1 MNLRLQLKDGT
12 RRRSLVFILIP
23 LVLSAYTH
31 LWNPTGFPSIHTD
44 EGHYLRKAISTEIGQ
59 GLQPQDRYRAPYFGQ
74 IFLAGIF
81 SIIGY
86 PNVET
91 LGEKNPVEQLYLVPR
106 VIMGILAVFDTFLIY
121 RITEYRYGRNVA
133 IIAAILFAVMPF
145 TWMIRRI
152 FLETIQLPFILTSI
166 LLILNL
172 TKDRQLQSPF
182 LSRLQPKPQQK
193 DMDQQP
199 GRIQKQEQEQEPEQ
213 EQIQQQT
220 HKQNAFHSEYAKLTL
235 IISGIFLGLAI
246 FTKIPA
252 FTMIPLGIIMVYMV
266 TRKKKYVLVW
276 LIPVL
281 LVPMLWPIHAT
292 LSGDMNDWID
302 GVRYQVSRDRPLI
315 NTINTFFQ
323 IDPVLFVLG
332 MGGLIYAAIK
342 KDYFL
347 LLWAI
352 PIFVFLQAIGYVS
365 SFHLIL
371 LLPPFC
377 IAGATMIEKIGNNI
391 ANVRM
396 RNMLPYIRIAVIGV
410 FGIASITTLITLN
423 MNSTYYQ
430 ALAFV
435 LANLPDSNSN
445 ATSVNPA
452 DKVTLIGNPQ
462 YFWIPEFVFNKTFD
476 AKNFY
481 SKTPFK
487 TDKYMMIIDSGFVR
501 ILNGDNS
508 SRLNLAYNATHNLAR
523 FEQNITGGTDIN
535 KYPFTNLRLSPETR
549 FIELRSNY

>member
-81 SIIGY
+81 SIIGF
-86 PNVET
+86 PNVEN

-106 VIMGILAVFDTFLIY
+106 VIMGILAVFDTFLLY

-133 IIAAILFAVMPF
+133 IIASILFAVMPF

-152 FLETIQLPFILTSI
+152 FLETIQLPFMLTSI

-172 TKDRQLQSPF
+172 GKDRQIQSP
-182 LSRLQPKPQQK
+182 SVSQKNAEQKTNQLQ
-193 DMDQQP
+193 
-199 GRIQKQEQEQEPEQ
+199 EH
-213 EQIQQQT
+213 QQQQQLQK
-220 HKQNAFHSEYAKLTL
+220 KQQRYQSEYTKLTL

-252 FTMIPLGIIMVYMV
+252 FTIIPLGIIMVYMV
-266 TRKKKYVLVW
+266 TRRKRNVIVW

-323 IDPVLFVLG
+323 IDPVLFILG
-332 MGGLIYAAIK
+332 IGGLIYSAIR

-347 LLWAI
+347 LLWTI

-391 ANVRM
+391 ANVRL
-396 RNMLPYIRIAVIGV
+396 RNMLPYIRIAVIGI
-410 FGIASITTLITLN
+410 FGICSITMLITLN

-435 LANLPDSNSN
+435 LSNLPDTNSN
-445 ATSVNPA
+445 GTSLSPA

-523 FEQNITGGTDIN
+523 FEQNITGGTDVS

>member
-81 SIIGY
+81 SIIGF

-91 LGEKNPVEQLYLVPR
+91 FGEKNPVEQLYLVPR
-106 VIMGILAVFDTFLIY
+106 VIMGVLAVFDTFLLY

-133 IIAAILFAVMPF
+133 IIASILFAVMPF

-172 TKDRQLQSPF
+172 GRGHQLQSSSPSQSQ
-182 LSRLQPKPQQK
+182 LKPQK
-193 DMDQQP
+193 DMEQPSQLQENQQQQLEQT
-199 GRIQKQEQEQEPEQ
+199 QKQAYQ
-213 EQIQQQT
+213 
-220 HKQNAFHSEYAKLTL
+220 SEYTKLTL

-323 IDPVLFVLG
+323 IDPVLFILG
-332 MGGLIYAAIK
+332 MGGLVYAVIK

-347 LLWAI
+347 LLWTI

-391 ANVRM
+391 ANVRLK
-396 RNMLPYIRIAVIGV
+396 NMLPYIRIAVIGI
-410 FGIASITTLITLN
+410 FGICSITMLITLN

-435 LANLPDSNSN
+435 LSNLPDSNSN
-445 ATSVNPA
+445 ATTISPA

-487 TDKYMMIIDSGFVR
+487 TDKYLMIIDSGFVR

>member
-1 MNLRLQLKDGT
+1 LNLRLQLKDGT

-81 SIIGY
+81 SIIGF

-91 LGEKNPVEQLYLVPR
+91 FGEKNPVEQLYLVPR
-106 VIMGILAVFDTFLIY
+106 VIMGVLAVFDTFLLY

-133 IIAAILFAVMPF
+133 IIASILFAVMPF

-172 TKDRQLQSPF
+172 GRGRQLQSSS
-182 LSRLQPKPQQK
+182 LSQLQSKPQKDIGQPSQLQK
-193 DMDQQP
+193 NEQQQQQQ
-199 GRIQKQEQEQEPEQ
+199 REQTQKQAYQ
-213 EQIQQQT
+213 
-220 HKQNAFHSEYAKLTL
+220 SEYTKLTL

-266 TRKKKYVLVW
+266 TRKKKYVIVW

-323 IDPVLFVLG
+323 IDPVLFILG
-332 MGGLIYAAIK
+332 MGGLVYAVIK

-347 LLWAI
+347 LLWTI
-352 PIFVFLQAIGYVS
+352 PIFVFLQVIGYVS

-391 ANVRM
+391 ANVRLK
-396 RNMLPYIRIAVIGV
+396 NMLPYIRIAVIGI
-410 FGIASITTLITLN
+410 FGICSITMLITLN

-435 LANLPDSNSN
+435 LSNLPDSNSN
-445 ATSVNPA
+445 ATSISPA

-487 TDKYMMIIDSGFVR
+487 TDKYLMIIDSGFVR

>member
-1 MNLRLQLKDGT
+1 MTLRLQLKDGT

-44 EGHYLRKAISTEIGQ
+44 EGHYLRKAISTETGQ

-81 SIIGY
+81 NIIGF

-91 LGEKNPVEQLYLVPR
+91 FGEKNPVEQLYLVPR
-106 VIMGILAVFDTFLIY
+106 VIMGVLAVFDTFLLY

-133 IIAAILFAVMPF
+133 IIASILFAVMPF

-172 TKDRQLQSPF
+172 GRGRQLQS
-182 LSRLQPKPQQK
+182 SSSSQSQSKPQKDTEQPSQLQK
-193 DMDQQP
+193 NQQQQLEQT
-199 GRIQKQEQEQEPEQ
+199 QKQSY
-213 EQIQQQT
+213 
-220 HKQNAFHSEYAKLTL
+220 HSEYTKLTL

-302 GVRYQVSRDRPLI
+302 GVRYQVNRDRPLI

-323 IDPVLFVLG
+323 IDPVLFILG
-332 MGGLIYAAIK
+332 MGGLVYSAIK

-347 LLWAI
+347 LLWTI

-391 ANVRM
+391 ANVRLK
-396 RNMLPYIRIAVIGV
+396 NMLPYIRIAVIGI
-410 FGIASITTLITLN
+410 FGICSITMLITLN

-435 LANLPDSNSN
+435 LSNLPDSNSN
-445 ATSVNPA
+445 ATSISPA
-452 DKVTLIGNPQ
+452 NKVTLIGNPQ

-487 TDKYMMIIDSGFVR
+487 TDKYLMIIDSGFVR
-501 ILNGDNS
+501 ILNADNS

-549 FIELRSNY
+549 FIELRANY

>member
-1 MNLRLQLKDGT
+1 LNLRLQLKEGT
-12 RRRSLVFILIP
+12 RRRSLAFILIP

-81 SIIGY
+81 SIIGF

-106 VIMGILAVFDTFLIY
+106 VIMGVLAVFDTFLLY

-133 IIAAILFAVMPF
+133 IIASILFAVMPF

-172 TKDRQLQSPF
+172 GRGRQLQSSL
-182 LSRLQPKPQQK
+182 LSQSQSKPQKDTEQRGQLQK
-193 DMDQQP
+193 NQQYQQQLEQT
-199 GRIQKQEQEQEPEQ
+199 QKQVYQ
-213 EQIQQQT
+213 
-220 HKQNAFHSEYAKLTL
+220 SEYTKLTL

-252 FTMIPLGIIMVYMV
+252 FTLIPLGIIMVYMV
-266 TRKKKYVLVW
+266 TRKKKYAIVW

-315 NTINTFFQ
+315 NTINTFFE
-323 IDPVLFVLG
+323 IDPVLFILG
-332 MGGLIYAAIK
+332 MGGLVYAVIK

-347 LLWAI
+347 LLWTI

-391 ANVRM
+391 ANVRLK
-396 RNMLPYIRIAVIGV
+396 NMLPYIRIAIIGI
-410 FGIASITTLITLN
+410 FGICSITMLITLN

-435 LANLPDSNSN
+435 LSNLPDSNSN
-445 ATSVNPA
+445 ATTISPA

-487 TDKYMMIIDSGFVR
+487 TDKYLMIVDSGFVK

>member
-1 MNLRLQLKDGT
+1 MDKEDNLNLRLQLKDGT

-81 SIIGY
+81 NIIGF
-86 PNVET
+86 PSVET

-106 VIMGILAVFDTFLIY
+106 VIMGILAVFDTFLLY

-133 IIAAILFAVMPF
+133 IIASILFAVMPF

-152 FLETIQLPFILTSI
+152 FLETIQLPFMLTSI

-172 TKDRQLQSPF
+172 GKNSQIQSQ
-182 LSRLQPKPQQK
+182 SVQQK
-193 DMDQQP
+193 DAGQQSSQLQQQQHLQ
-199 GRIQKQEQEQEPEQ
+199 QKQSYQ
-213 EQIQQQT
+213 
-220 HKQNAFHSEYAKLTL
+220 SEYTKLTL

-252 FTMIPLGIIMVYMV
+252 FTIIPLGVIMVYMV
-266 TRKKKYVLVW
+266 TRKKRNVIVW
-276 LIPVL
+276 LIPVF

-302 GVRYQVSRDRPLI
+302 GVRYQISRDRPLI

-323 IDPVLFVLG
+323 IDPVLFILG
-332 MGGLIYAAIK
+332 IGGLVYSAVK

-347 LLWAI
+347 LLWTI

-391 ANVRM
+391 ANVRL
-396 RNMLPYIRIAVIGV
+396 RNMLPYIRIAVIGI
-410 FGIASITTLITLN
+410 FGICSITMLITLN

-435 LANLPDSNSN
+435 LSNLPDSNSN

-523 FEQNITGGTDIN
+523 FEQNITGGTDVN

>member
-1 MNLRLQLKDGT
+1 MNIRLQIKEGT

-44 EGHYLRKAISTEIGQ
+44 EGHYLRKAISTEFGQ

-81 SIIGY
+81 SIIGF
-86 PNVET
+86 PNVQT
-91 LGEKNPVEQLYLVPR
+91 LEEKNPIEQLYLVPR
-106 VIMGILAVFDTFLIY
+106 VIMGILAVIDTFLLY

-133 IIAAILFAVMPF
+133 IIASILFAVMPF

-152 FLETIQLPFILTSI
+152 FLETIQLPLILTSI

-172 TKDRQLQSPF
+172 DRGRQLQSQS
-182 LSRLQPKPQQK
+182 LPQQK
-193 DMDQQP
+193 DTGQQSSHS
-199 GRIQKQEQEQEPEQ
+199 REQHQQQK
-213 EQIQQQT
+213 QIQQTQ
-220 HKQNAFHSEYAKLTL
+220 QRYQSEYTKFTL

-252 FTMIPLGIIMVYMV
+252 FTIIPLGIIMVYMV
-266 TRKKKYVLVW
+266 TRKKRYVIVW

-292 LSGDMNDWID
+292 LSGDMNNWID

-332 MGGLIYAAIK
+332 IGGLIYSVVK

-391 ANVRM
+391 VNVRM
-396 RNMLPYIRIAVIGV
+396 RNMLPYIRIAVIGI
-410 FGIASITTLITLN
+410 FGICSITMLITLN

-435 LANLPDSNSN
+435 LSNLPDSNSN
-445 ATSVNPA
+445 ATSINPG
-452 DKVTLIGNPQ
+452 DKITVIGNPQ
-462 YFWIPEFVFNKTFD
+462 YFWIPEFVFNKTFN

-501 ILNGDNS
+501 ILNADNS

-523 FEQNITGGTDIN
+523 FEQNITGGTDVN
-535 KYPFTNLRLSPETR
+535 RYPFTNLKLTPETR

>member
-81 SIIGY
+81 SIIGF

-91 LGEKNPVEQLYLVPR
+91 FGEKNPVEQLYLVPR
-106 VIMGILAVFDTFLIY
+106 VIMGILAVFDTFLLY

-133 IIAAILFAVMPF
+133 IIASILFAVMPF

-172 TKDRQLQSPF
+172 GRGHQLQSSAPSQSQ
-182 LSRLQPKPQQK
+182 LKPQIDMEQPSQLQK
-193 DMDQQP
+193 NQQHQQQLEQT
-199 GRIQKQEQEQEPEQ
+199 QKQAYQ
-213 EQIQQQT
+213 
-220 HKQNAFHSEYAKLTL
+220 SEYTKLTL

-323 IDPVLFVLG
+323 IDPVLFILG
-332 MGGLIYAAIK
+332 MGGLVYAVIK

-347 LLWAI
+347 LLWTI

-377 IAGATMIEKIGNNI
+377 IAGATMIEKIGSNI
-391 ANVRM
+391 ANVRLK
-396 RNMLPYIRIAVIGV
+396 NMLPYIRIAVIGI
-410 FGIASITTLITLN
+410 FGICSITMLITLN

-435 LANLPDSNSN
+435 LSNLPDSNSN
-445 ATSVNPA
+445 ATSISPA

-501 ILNGDNS
+501 ILNADNS

-549 FIELRSNY
+549 FIELRANY

>member
-1 MNLRLQLKDGT
+1 
-12 RRRSLVFILIP
+12 V
-23 LVLSAYTH
+23 
-31 LWNPTGFPSIHTD
+31 D
-44 EGHYLRKAISTEIGQ
+44 EGHYLRKAISTETGQ

-86 PNVET
+86 PNIDSI
-91 LGEKNPVEQLYLVPR
+91 GDKNPVEQLYLVPR
-106 VIMGILAVFDTFLIY
+106 VIMGILAVVDTFLLY

-133 IIAAILFAVMPF
+133 LIASILFAVMPF
-145 TWMIRRI
+145 TWMTRRI
-152 FLETIQLPFILTSI
+152 FLETIQLPFMLTSI
-166 LLILNL
+166 LLILSL
-172 TKDRQLQSPF
+172 ARGSHLQSQQLQQKQQ
-182 LSRLQPKPQQK
+182 QPQHQDKQQLQQK
-193 DMDQQP
+193 QQQQLQQKQQQQP
-199 GRIQKQEQEQEPEQ
+199 YY
-213 EQIQQQT
+213 
-220 HKQNAFHSEYAKLTL
+220 NEYTKITL

-252 FTMIPLGIIMVYMV
+252 FTIIPLGMIMTYVV
-266 TRKKKYVLVW
+266 TRKKKYVILW

-281 LVPMLWPIHAT
+281 LVPLLWPIHAT

-302 GVRYQVSRDRPLI
+302 GVRYQINRDRPLI
-315 NTINTFFQ
+315 NTMNTFFQ
-323 IDPVLFVLG
+323 VDPVLFILG
-332 MGGLIYAAIK
+332 LGGLVYSAIK
-342 KDYFL
+342 RDYFV

-352 PIFVFLQAIGYVS
+352 PIFVFLQGIGYVA
-365 SFHLIL
+365 SFHLML

-377 IAGATMIEKIGNNI
+377 IAGATMIDKIGNNI
-391 ANVRM
+391 SNIRM
-396 RNMLPYIRIAVIGV
+396 RNMLPYIRIAAIGI
-410 FGIASITTLITLN
+410 FGIISITMLITLN
-423 MNSTYYQ
+423 TNTTYYQ

-435 LANLPDSNSN
+435 LSNLPDNTNS
-445 ATSVNPA
+445 TTINPA

-462 YFWIPEFVFNKTFD
+462 YFWIPEFVFDKTFD
-476 AKNFY
+476 AKNYY

-523 FEQNITGGTDIN
+523 FEQNFTGGADLN

-549 FIELRSNY
+549 YIELRTNY

>member
-44 EGHYLRKAISTEIGQ
+44 EGHYLRKAISTETGQ

-81 SIIGY
+81 NIIGF

-91 LGEKNPVEQLYLVPR
+91 FGEKNPVEQLYLVPR
-106 VIMGILAVFDTFLIY
+106 VIMGVLAVFDTFLLY

-133 IIAAILFAVMPF
+133 IIASILFAVMPF

-172 TKDRQLQSPF
+172 GRARQLPSTS
-182 LSRLQPKPQQK
+182 LSQPKSKPQK
-193 DMDQQP
+193 DTEQP
-199 GRIQKQEQEQEPEQ
+199 GQLQKNQQQQQQQLEQTQKQ
-213 EQIQQQT
+213 
-220 HKQNAFHSEYAKLTL
+220 AYRSEYTKLTL

-266 TRKKKYVLVW
+266 TRKKKYVIVW

-323 IDPVLFVLG
+323 IDPVLFILG
-332 MGGLIYAAIK
+332 MGGLVYSAIK

-352 PIFVFLQAIGYVS
+352 PIFVFLQTIGYVS

-391 ANVRM
+391 ANVRLK
-396 RNMLPYIRIAVIGV
+396 NMLPYIRIAVIGI
-410 FGIASITTLITLN
+410 FGICSISMLITLN

-435 LANLPDSNSN
+435 LSNLPDSNSN
-445 ATSVNPA
+445 ATTISSA
-452 DKVTLIGNPQ
+452 DRVTLIGNPQ

-487 TDKYMMIIDSGFVR
+487 TDKYMMIIDSGFIR

-549 FIELRSNY
+549 FIELRANY

>member
-81 SIIGY
+81 NIIGF

-91 LGEKNPVEQLYLVPR
+91 FGEKNPVEQLYLVPR
-106 VIMGILAVFDTFLIY
+106 VIMGILAVFDTFLLY

-133 IIAAILFAVMPF
+133 IIASILFAVMPF

-172 TKDRQLQSPF
+172 GRGRQLQSSSPSQSQ
-182 LSRLQPKPQQK
+182 LKPQKDMEQPSRLQENQQ
-193 DMDQQP
+193 QQLEQT
-199 GRIQKQEQEQEPEQ
+199 QKQ
-213 EQIQQQT
+213 
-220 HKQNAFHSEYAKLTL
+220 AYHSEYTKLTL

-266 TRKKKYVLVW
+266 TRKKKYAIVW

-323 IDPVLFVLG
+323 IDPVLFILG
-332 MGGLIYAAIK
+332 MGGLIYSAIK

-347 LLWAI
+347 LLWTI

-391 ANVRM
+391 ANVRLK
-396 RNMLPYIRIAVIGV
+396 NMLPYIRIAVIGI
-410 FGIASITTLITLN
+410 FGICSITMLITLN

-435 LANLPDSNSN
+435 LSNLPDSNSN
-445 ATSVNPA
+445 ATTISPA

>member
-1 MNLRLQLKDGT
+1 LNLRLQLKDGT
-12 RRRSLVFILIP
+12 RRRSLVIILIP

-81 SIIGY
+81 SIIGF

-91 LGEKNPVEQLYLVPR
+91 FGEKNPVEQLYLVPR
-106 VIMGILAVFDTFLIY
+106 VIMGVLAVFDTFLLY

-133 IIAAILFAVMPF
+133 IIASILFAVMPF

-172 TKDRQLQSPF
+172 GRGHQLQSSSITQSQLKRQEGMEQP
-182 LSRLQPKPQQK
+182 SQLQENHQHQQ
-193 DMDQQP
+193 QLEQT
-199 GRIQKQEQEQEPEQ
+199 QKQAYQ
-213 EQIQQQT
+213 
-220 HKQNAFHSEYAKLTL
+220 SEYTKITL

-292 LSGDMNDWID
+292 LNGDMNDWID

-323 IDPVLFVLG
+323 IDPVLFILG
-332 MGGLIYAAIK
+332 MGGLVYAVIK

-347 LLWAI
+347 LLWTI

-391 ANVRM
+391 ANVRLK
-396 RNMLPYIRIAVIGV
+396 NMLPYIRIAVIGV
-410 FGIASITTLITLN
+410 FGICSITMLITLN

-435 LANLPDSNSN
+435 LSNLPDSNSN
-445 ATSVNPA
+445 ATTISPA

-487 TDKYMMIIDSGFVR
+487 TDKYLMIIDSGFVR

>member
-44 EGHYLRKAISTEIGQ
+44 EGHYLRKAISTETGQ

-81 SIIGY
+81 NIIGF

-91 LGEKNPVEQLYLVPR
+91 FGEKNPVEQLYLVPR
-106 VIMGILAVFDTFLIY
+106 VIMGVLAVFDTFLLY

-133 IIAAILFAVMPF
+133 IIASILFAVMPF

-172 TKDRQLQSPF
+172 GRGRQLQS
-182 LSRLQPKPQQK
+182 SSISQSQSKPQKDTEQPSQPSQLQK
-193 DMDQQP
+193 NQQQQLEQT
-199 GRIQKQEQEQEPEQ
+199 QKQSY
-213 EQIQQQT
+213 
-220 HKQNAFHSEYAKLTL
+220 HSEYTKLTL

-302 GVRYQVSRDRPLI
+302 GVRYQVNRDRPLI

-323 IDPVLFVLG
+323 IDPVLFILG
-332 MGGLIYAAIK
+332 MGGLVYSAIK

-347 LLWAI
+347 LLWTI

-391 ANVRM
+391 ANVRLK
-396 RNMLPYIRIAVIGV
+396 NMLPYIRIAVIGI
-410 FGIASITTLITLN
+410 FGICSITMLITLN

-435 LANLPDSNSN
+435 LSNLPDSNSN
-445 ATSVNPA
+445 ATSISPA
-452 DKVTLIGNPQ
+452 NKITLIGNPQ

>member
-1 MNLRLQLKDGT
+1 LNLRLQLKDGT
-12 RRRSLVFILIP
+12 RQRSLVFILIP

-81 SIIGY
+81 SIIGF
-86 PNVET
+86 PSIET
-91 LGEKNPVEQLYLVPR
+91 FGEKNPVEQLYLVPR
-106 VIMGILAVFDTFLIY
+106 VIMGVLAVFDTFLLY

-133 IIAAILFAVMPF
+133 IIASILFAVMPF

-172 TKDRQLQSPF
+172 GRGRQLQSSSPS
-182 LSRLQPKPQQK
+182 LSQSKPQK
-193 DMDQQP
+193 NTEQP
-199 GRIQKQEQEQEPEQ
+199 GQLQKN
-213 EQIQQQT
+213 QQQQQQLEQT
-220 HKQNAFHSEYAKLTL
+220 PKQAYQSEYTKLTL

-266 TRKKKYVLVW
+266 TKKKRYAIVW

-323 IDPVLFVLG
+323 IDPVLFILG
-332 MGGLIYAAIK
+332 MGGLIYAVIK

-347 LLWAI
+347 LLWTI

-391 ANVRM
+391 ANVRL
-396 RNMLPYIRIAVIGV
+396 RNMLPYIRIAVIGI
-410 FGIASITTLITLN
+410 FGICSITMLITLN

-435 LANLPDSNSN
+435 LSNLPDSNSN
-445 ATSVNPA
+445 ATTISPA

-487 TDKYMMIIDSGFVR
+487 TDKYLMIVDSGFER

-535 KYPFTNLRLSPETR
+535 KYPFTNLRLSPETK

>member
-81 SIIGY
+81 NIIGF

-91 LGEKNPVEQLYLVPR
+91 FGEKNPVEQLYLVPR
-106 VIMGILAVFDTFLIY
+106 VIMGILAVFDTFLLY

-133 IIAAILFAVMPF
+133 IIASILFAVMPF

-172 TKDRQLQSPF
+172 GRNHQLQSSSPSQSQ
-182 LSRLQPKPQQK
+182 LKPQK
-193 DMDQQP
+193 DMEQPSQLQENQQ
-199 GRIQKQEQEQEPEQ
+199 RQLEQTQKQAYQ
-213 EQIQQQT
+213 
-220 HKQNAFHSEYAKLTL
+220 SEYTKLTL

-246 FTKIPA
+246 FTKVPA

-323 IDPVLFVLG
+323 IDPVLFILG
-332 MGGLIYAAIK
+332 MGGLVYAVIK

-347 LLWAI
+347 LLWTI
-352 PIFVFLQAIGYVS
+352 PIFVFLQGIGYVS

-391 ANVRM
+391 ANVRLK
-396 RNMLPYIRIAVIGV
+396 NMLPYIRIAVIGI
-410 FGIASITTLITLN
+410 FGICSITMLITLN

-435 LANLPDSNSN
+435 LSNLPDSNSN
-445 ATSVNPA
+445 ATSISPA
-452 DKVTLIGNPQ
+452 DRVTLIGNPQ

-487 TDKYMMIIDSGFVR
+487 TDKYLMIIDSGFVR

>member
-1 MNLRLQLKDGT
+1 MDKEANLNLRLQLKDGT

-81 SIIGY
+81 NIIGF
-86 PNVET
+86 PSVET

-106 VIMGILAVFDTFLIY
+106 VIMGILAVFDTFLLY

-133 IIAAILFAVMPF
+133 IIASILFAVMPF

-152 FLETIQLPFILTSI
+152 FLETIQLPFMLTSI

-172 TKDRQLQSPF
+172 GKNSQIQSQ
-182 LSRLQPKPQQK
+182 SVQQK
-193 DMDQQP
+193 DAGQQSSQLQQQQHLQ
-199 GRIQKQEQEQEPEQ
+199 QKQSYQ
-213 EQIQQQT
+213 
-220 HKQNAFHSEYAKLTL
+220 SEYTKLTL

-252 FTMIPLGIIMVYMV
+252 FTIIPLGVIMVYMV
-266 TRKKKYVLVW
+266 TRKKRNVIVW
-276 LIPVL
+276 LIPVF

-302 GVRYQVSRDRPLI
+302 GVRYQISRDRPLI

-323 IDPVLFVLG
+323 IDPVLFILG
-332 MGGLIYAAIK
+332 IGGLVYSAVK

-347 LLWAI
+347 LLWTI

-391 ANVRM
+391 ANVRL
-396 RNMLPYIRIAVIGV
+396 RNMLPYIRIAVIGI
-410 FGIASITTLITLN
+410 FGICSITMLITLN

-435 LANLPDSNSN
+435 LSNLPDSNSN

-523 FEQNITGGTDIN
+523 FEQNITGGTDVN

>member
-12 RRRSLVFILIP
+12 RRRTLVFILIP

-81 SIIGY
+81 SIIGF

-91 LGEKNPVEQLYLVPR
+91 FGEKNPVEQLYLVPR
-106 VIMGILAVFDTFLIY
+106 VIMGVLAVFDTFLLY

-133 IIAAILFAVMPF
+133 IIASILFAVMPF

-172 TKDRQLQSPF
+172 GRGHQLQSSAPSQSQ
-182 LSRLQPKPQQK
+182 LKPQIDMEQPSQLQK
-193 DMDQQP
+193 NQQHQQQLEQT
-199 GRIQKQEQEQEPEQ
+199 QKQAYQ
-213 EQIQQQT
+213 
-220 HKQNAFHSEYAKLTL
+220 SEYTKLTL

-323 IDPVLFVLG
+323 IDPVLFILG
-332 MGGLIYAAIK
+332 MGGLVYAVIK

-347 LLWAI
+347 LLWTI

-391 ANVRM
+391 ANVRLK
-396 RNMLPYIRIAVIGV
+396 NMLPYIRIAVIGI
-410 FGIASITTLITLN
+410 FGICSITMLITLN

-435 LANLPDSNSN
+435 LSNLPDSNSN
-445 ATSVNPA
+445 ATTISPA

-501 ILNGDNS
+501 ILNADNS

>member
-1 MNLRLQLKDGT
+1 MDKEANLNLRLQLKDGT

-81 SIIGY
+81 NIIGF
-86 PNVET
+86 PSVET

-106 VIMGILAVFDTFLIY
+106 VIMGILAVFDTFLLY

-133 IIAAILFAVMPF
+133 IIASILFAVMPF

-152 FLETIQLPFILTSI
+152 FLETIQLPFMLTSI

-172 TKDRQLQSPF
+172 GKNSQIQSQ
-182 LSRLQPKPQQK
+182 SVQQK
-193 DMDQQP
+193 DAGQQSSQLQQQQHLQ
-199 GRIQKQEQEQEPEQ
+199 QKQSYQ
-213 EQIQQQT
+213 
-220 HKQNAFHSEYAKLTL
+220 SEYTKLTL

-252 FTMIPLGIIMVYMV
+252 FTIIPLGVIMVYMV
-266 TRKKKYVLVW
+266 TRKKRNVIVW
-276 LIPVL
+276 LIPVF

-302 GVRYQVSRDRPLI
+302 GVRYQISRDRPLI

-323 IDPVLFVLG
+323 IDPVLFILG
-332 MGGLIYAAIK
+332 IGGLVYSAVK

-347 LLWAI
+347 LLWTI

-391 ANVRM
+391 ANVRL
-396 RNMLPYIRIAVIGV
+396 RNMLPYIRIAVIGI
-410 FGIASITTLITLN
+410 FGICSITMLITLN

-435 LANLPDSNSN
+435 LSNLPDSNSN
-445 ATSVNPA
+445 ATSVSPA

-523 FEQNITGGTDIN
+523 FEQNITGGTDVN

>member
-1 MNLRLQLKDGT
+1 MDKEANLNLRLQLKDGT

-81 SIIGY
+81 NIIGF
-86 PNVET
+86 PSVET

-106 VIMGILAVFDTFLIY
+106 VIMGILAVFDTFLLY

-133 IIAAILFAVMPF
+133 IIASILFAVMPF

-152 FLETIQLPFILTSI
+152 FLETIQLPFMLTSI

-172 TKDRQLQSPF
+172 GKNSQIQSQ
-182 LSRLQPKPQQK
+182 SVQQK
-193 DMDQQP
+193 DAGQQSSQLQQQQHLQ
-199 GRIQKQEQEQEPEQ
+199 QKQSYQ
-213 EQIQQQT
+213 
-220 HKQNAFHSEYAKLTL
+220 SEYTKLTL

-252 FTMIPLGIIMVYMV
+252 FTIIPLGVIMVYMV
-266 TRKKKYVLVW
+266 TRKKRNVIVW
-276 LIPVL
+276 LIPVF

-302 GVRYQVSRDRPLI
+302 GVRYQISRDRPLI

-323 IDPVLFVLG
+323 IDPVLFILG
-332 MGGLIYAAIK
+332 IGGLVYSAVK

-347 LLWAI
+347 LLWTI

-391 ANVRM
+391 ANVRL
-396 RNMLPYIRIAVIGV
+396 RNMLPYIRIAVIGI
-410 FGIASITTLITLN
+410 FGICSITMLITLN

-435 LANLPDSNSN
+435 LSNLPDSNSN
-445 ATSVNPA
+445 ATSVSPA

-523 FEQNITGGTDIN
+523 FEQNITGGTDVN

-549 FIELRSNY
+549 YIELRSNY

>member
-1 MNLRLQLKDGT
+1 MDKEANLNLRLQLKDGT

-81 SIIGY
+81 NIIGF
-86 PNVET
+86 PSVET
-91 LGEKNPVEQLYLVPR
+91 LGEKNPVEQLYLIPR
-106 VIMGILAVFDTFLIY
+106 VIMGILAVFDTFLLY

-133 IIAAILFAVMPF
+133 IIASILFAVMPF

-152 FLETIQLPFILTSI
+152 FLETIQLPLMLTSI

-172 TKDRQLQSPF
+172 GKNSQIQSQ
-182 LSRLQPKPQQK
+182 SVQQK
-193 DMDQQP
+193 DSGQQSSQLQQQQHLQ
-199 GRIQKQEQEQEPEQ
+199 QKQSYQ
-213 EQIQQQT
+213 
-220 HKQNAFHSEYAKLTL
+220 SEYTKLTL

-252 FTMIPLGIIMVYMV
+252 FTIIPLGVIMVYMV
-266 TRKKKYVLVW
+266 TRKKRNVIVW
-276 LIPVL
+276 LIPVF

-302 GVRYQVSRDRPLI
+302 GVRYQISRDRPLI

-323 IDPVLFVLG
+323 IDPVLFILG
-332 MGGLIYAAIK
+332 IGGLVYSAVK

-347 LLWAI
+347 LLWTI

-391 ANVRM
+391 ANVRL
-396 RNMLPYIRIAVIGV
+396 RNMLPYIRIAVIGI
-410 FGIASITTLITLN
+410 FGICSITMLITLN

-435 LANLPDSNSN
+435 LSNLPDSNSN
-445 ATSVNPA
+445 ATSVSPA

-523 FEQNITGGTDIN
+523 FEQNITGGTDVN

>member
-81 SIIGY
+81 SIIGF

-91 LGEKNPVEQLYLVPR
+91 FGEKNPVEQLYLVPR
-106 VIMGILAVFDTFLIY
+106 VIMGVLAVFDTFLLY

-133 IIAAILFAVMPF
+133 IIASILFAVMPF

-172 TKDRQLQSPF
+172 GRGHQLQSSSP
-182 LSRLQPKPQQK
+182 SQLQSKPQK
-193 DMDQQP
+193 DMEQPSQLQENQQQQLEQT
-199 GRIQKQEQEQEPEQ
+199 QKQAYQ
-213 EQIQQQT
+213 
-220 HKQNAFHSEYAKLTL
+220 SEYTKLTL

-323 IDPVLFVLG
+323 IDPVLFILG
-332 MGGLIYAAIK
+332 MGGLVYAVIK

-347 LLWAI
+347 LLWTI

-391 ANVRM
+391 ANVRLK
-396 RNMLPYIRIAVIGV
+396 NMLPYIRIAVIGI
-410 FGIASITTLITLN
+410 FGICSITMLITLN

-435 LANLPDSNSN
+435 LSNLPDSNSN
-445 ATSVNPA
+445 ATAISPA

-487 TDKYMMIIDSGFVR
+487 TDKYLMIIDSGFVR

>member
-81 SIIGY
+81 SIIGF

-91 LGEKNPVEQLYLVPR
+91 FGEKNPVEQLYLVPR
-106 VIMGILAVFDTFLIY
+106 VIMGVLAVFDTFLLY

-133 IIAAILFAVMPF
+133 IIASILFAVMPF

-172 TKDRQLQSPF
+172 GRGHQLQSSSP
-182 LSRLQPKPQQK
+182 SQLQLKPQK
-193 DMDQQP
+193 DMEQPSQLQENQQQQQLEQT
-199 GRIQKQEQEQEPEQ
+199 QKQAYQ
-213 EQIQQQT
+213 
-220 HKQNAFHSEYAKLTL
+220 SEYTKLTL

-302 GVRYQVSRDRPLI
+302 GVRYQVNRDRPLI

-323 IDPVLFVLG
+323 IDPVLFILG
-332 MGGLIYAAIK
+332 MGGLVYAVIK

-347 LLWAI
+347 LLWTI

-391 ANVRM
+391 ANVRLK
-396 RNMLPYIRIAVIGV
+396 NMLPYIRIAVIGV
-410 FGIASITTLITLN
+410 FGICSITMLITLN

-435 LANLPDSNSN
+435 LSNLPDSNSN
-445 ATSVNPA
+445 ATTISPA

-487 TDKYMMIIDSGFVR
+487 TDKYLMIIDSGFVR

>member
-81 SIIGY
+81 SIIGF
-86 PNVET
+86 PNIET
-91 LGEKNPVEQLYLVPR
+91 FGEKNPVEQLYLVPR
-106 VIMGILAVFDTFLIY
+106 VIMGVLAVFDTFLLY

-133 IIAAILFAVMPF
+133 IIASILFAVMPF

-172 TKDRQLQSPF
+172 GRDRQFKSSSSSPSKLQS
-182 LSRLQPKPQQK
+182 KPQKDTELPGQLQK
-193 DMDQQP
+193 N
-199 GRIQKQEQEQEPEQ
+199 QEQ
-213 EQIQQQT
+213 QQQLEQT
-220 HKQNAFHSEYAKLTL
+220 QKHAYQGEYTNLTL

-252 FTMIPLGIIMVYMV
+252 FTIIPLGVIMVYMV
-266 TRKKKYVLVW
+266 TRKKKYAIVW

-323 IDPVLFVLG
+323 IDPVLFILG
-332 MGGLIYAAIK
+332 MGGLVYSAIK

-347 LLWAI
+347 LLWTI

-391 ANVRM
+391 ANVRLK
-396 RNMLPYIRIAVIGV
+396 NMLPYIRIAVIGI
-410 FGIASITTLITLN
+410 FGICSITMLITLN

-445 ATSVNPA
+445 ATAISPA

-487 TDKYMMIIDSGFVR
+487 TDKYLMIIDSGFVR

>member
-1 MNLRLQLKDGT
+1 MNLRLQLKDGS

-59 GLQPQDRYRAPYFGQ
+59 GLQPQDRYRAPYLGQ

-81 SIIGY
+81 NIIGF

-91 LGEKNPVEQLYLVPR
+91 LGDKNPVEQLYLIPR
-106 VIMGILAVFDTFLIY
+106 VIMGILAVFDTFLLY

-133 IIAAILFAVMPF
+133 IIASILFAVMPF

-152 FLETIQLPFILTSI
+152 FLETIQLPFMLTSI

-172 TKDRQLQSPF
+172 AKDRQNGQIQSTS
-182 LSRLQPKPQQK
+182 LQK
-193 DMDQQP
+193 DAGQQSSQLLE
-199 GRIQKQEQEQEPEQ
+199 REQKQIQKQQRYQ
-213 EQIQQQT
+213 
-220 HKQNAFHSEYAKLTL
+220 SEYTKLTL

-252 FTMIPLGIIMVYMV
+252 FTIIPLGVIMVYMV
-266 TRKKKYVLVW
+266 TRKKRNVIIW

-302 GVRYQVSRDRPLI
+302 GVRYQISRDRPLI
-315 NTINTFFQ
+315 NTINTFFE
-323 IDPVLFVLG
+323 IDPVLFILG
-332 MGGLIYAAIK
+332 IGGLIYSAVK

-347 LLWAI
+347 LLWTI

-377 IAGATMIEKIGNNI
+377 IAGAAMIEKIGNNI
-391 ANVRM
+391 ANVRLK
-396 RNMLPYIRIAVIGV
+396 NMLPYIRIAVIGI
-410 FGIASITTLITLN
+410 FGICSITMLITLN

-435 LANLPDSNSN
+435 LSNLPDSNSN
-445 ATSVNPA
+445 ATSLSPA
-452 DKVTLIGNPQ
+452 NKVTLIGNPQ

-523 FEQNITGGTDIN
+523 FEQNITGTTDLD
-535 KYPFTNLRLSPETR
+535 KYPYTNLRLSPETR

>member
-1 MNLRLQLKDGT
+1 MNLRPQLKGGT
-12 RRRSLVFILIP
+12 KQISVVFILIP
-23 LVLSAYTH
+23 LILSAYTH
-31 LWNPTGFPSIHTD
+31 LWNPTGFPSIHVD
-44 EGHYLRKAISTEIGQ
+44 EGHYLRKAISTETGQ

-86 PNVET
+86 PNLES
-91 LGEKNPVEQLYLVPR
+91 LGDKNPVEHLYLVPR
-106 VIMGILAVFDTFLIY
+106 VIMGILAVVDTFLLY

-133 IIAAILFAVMPF
+133 LIASILFAVMPF
-145 TWMIRRI
+145 TWMTRRI
-152 FLETIQLPFILTSI
+152 FLESIQLPFILTSI

-172 TKDRQLQSPF
+172 SRGSQLQSQQ
-182 LSRLQPKPQQK
+182 LERKQQQLLHHQGQQQLQQK
-193 DMDQQP
+193 QQQP
-199 GRIQKQEQEQEPEQ
+199 YY
-213 EQIQQQT
+213 
-220 HKQNAFHSEYAKLTL
+220 SEYTKFTL

-252 FTMIPLGIIMVYMV
+252 FTIIPLGLVMTYVV
-266 TRKKKYVLVW
+266 TRKKKYLILW

-281 LVPMLWPIHAT
+281 LVPLLWPIHAA

-302 GVRYQVSRDRPLI
+302 GVRYQVNRDRPLI
-315 NTINTFFQ
+315 NTLNTFFQ
-323 IDPVLFVLG
+323 VDPVLFILG
-332 MGGLIYAAIK
+332 LGGLVYSAIK
-342 KDYFL
+342 RDYFV

-352 PIFVFLQAIGYVS
+352 PIIVFLQGIGYVS
-365 SFHLIL
+365 SFHILL

-377 IAGATMIEKIGNNI
+377 IAGATMIDKIGNNI
-391 ANVRM
+391 SNIRM
-396 RNMLPYIRIAVIGV
+396 RNMLPYIRIAAIGIFGVI
-410 FGIASITTLITLN
+410 SITMLITLN
-423 MNSTYYQ
+423 TNTTYYQ

-435 LANLPDSNSN
+435 LSNLPDSNTNSTN
-445 ATSVNPA
+445 INPA

-462 YFWIPEFVFNKTFD
+462 YFWIPEFVFDKTFD
-476 AKNFY
+476 AKNYY

-508 SRLNLAYNATHNLAR
+508 SRLSLAYNATHNLAR
-523 FEQNITGGTDIN
+523 FEQNFTGGTDVN

-549 FIELRSNY
+549 FIELRTNY

>member
-1 MNLRLQLKDGT
+1 MSYLMDKEANMNLRLQLKDGT

-81 SIIGY
+81 NIIGF
-86 PNVET
+86 PSVET

-106 VIMGILAVFDTFLIY
+106 VIMGILAVFDTFLLY

-133 IIAAILFAVMPF
+133 IIASILFAVMPF

-152 FLETIQLPFILTSI
+152 FLETIQLPFMLTSI

-172 TKDRQLQSPF
+172 GKNSQIQSQ
-182 LSRLQPKPQQK
+182 SVQQK
-193 DMDQQP
+193 DSGQQSSQLQQQQHLQ
-199 GRIQKQEQEQEPEQ
+199 QKQSYQ
-213 EQIQQQT
+213 
-220 HKQNAFHSEYAKLTL
+220 SEYTKLTL

-252 FTMIPLGIIMVYMV
+252 FTIIPLGVIMVYMV
-266 TRKKKYVLVW
+266 TRKKRNVIVW
-276 LIPVL
+276 LIPVF

-302 GVRYQVSRDRPLI
+302 GVRYQISRDRPLI

-323 IDPVLFVLG
+323 IDPVLFILG
-332 MGGLIYAAIK
+332 IGGLVYSAVK

-347 LLWAI
+347 LLWTI

-391 ANVRM
+391 ANVRL
-396 RNMLPYIRIAVIGV
+396 RNMLPYIRIAVIGI
-410 FGIASITTLITLN
+410 FGICSITMLITLN

-435 LANLPDSNSN
+435 LSNLPDSNSN
-445 ATSVNPA
+445 ATSVSPA

-523 FEQNITGGTDIN
+523 FEQNITGGTDVN

>member
-1 MNLRLQLKDGT
+1 LNLRLQLKDGT

-81 SIIGY
+81 SIIGF

-106 VIMGILAVFDTFLIY
+106 VIMGVLAVFDTFLLY

-133 IIAAILFAVMPF
+133 IIASILFAVMPF

-172 TKDRQLQSPF
+172 GRARQLQSSS
-182 LSRLQPKPQQK
+182 LSQPQSKPQK
-193 DMDQQP
+193 DMEQP
-199 GRIQKQEQEQEPEQ
+199 GQLQKNQQQQQIEQTQKQAYQ
-213 EQIQQQT
+213 
-220 HKQNAFHSEYAKLTL
+220 SEYTKLTL

-266 TRKKKYVLVW
+266 TRKKRYAIVW
-276 LIPVL
+276 LLPVL

-323 IDPVLFVLG
+323 IDPVLFILG
-332 MGGLIYAAIK
+332 LGGLVYSAIK

-352 PIFVFLQAIGYVS
+352 PIFVFLQTIGYVS

-391 ANVRM
+391 VNVRL
-396 RNMLPYIRIAVIGV
+396 RNMLPYIRIAVIGI
-410 FGIASITTLITLN
+410 FGICSITMLITLN

-430 ALAFV
+430 ALAF
-435 LANLPDSNSN
+435 LLSNLPDSNSN
-445 ATSVNPA
+445 ATSISPA
-452 DKVTLIGNPQ
+452 DRVTLIGNPQ

-487 TDKYMMIIDSGFVR
+487 TDKYMMIVDTGFVR

-523 FEQNITGGTDIN
+523 FEQNITGGIDIN

-549 FIELRSNY
+549 FIELRANY

>member
-1 MNLRLQLKDGT
+1 MNLRLQLKDGS

-81 SIIGY
+81 NIIGF

-91 LGEKNPVEQLYLVPR
+91 LGDKNPVEQLYLIPR
-106 VIMGILAVFDTFLIY
+106 VIMGILAVFDTFLLY

-133 IIAAILFAVMPF
+133 IIASILFAVMPF

-152 FLETIQLPFILTSI
+152 FLETIQLPFMLTSI

-172 TKDRQLQSPF
+172 AKDRQNGQIQSTS
-182 LSRLQPKPQQK
+182 LQK
-193 DMDQQP
+193 DAGQQSSQLLE
-199 GRIQKQEQEQEPEQ
+199 REQKQIQKQQRYQ
-213 EQIQQQT
+213 
-220 HKQNAFHSEYAKLTL
+220 SEYTKLTL

-252 FTMIPLGIIMVYMV
+252 FTIIPLGVIMVYMV
-266 TRKKKYVLVW
+266 TRKKRNVIIW

-302 GVRYQVSRDRPLI
+302 GVRYQISRDRPLI
-315 NTINTFFQ
+315 NTINTFFE
-323 IDPVLFVLG
+323 IDPVLFILG
-332 MGGLIYAAIK
+332 IGGLIYSAVK

-347 LLWAI
+347 LLWTI

-377 IAGATMIEKIGNNI
+377 IAGAAMIEKIGNNI
-391 ANVRM
+391 ANVRLK
-396 RNMLPYIRIAVIGV
+396 NMLPYIRIAVIGI
-410 FGIASITTLITLN
+410 FGICSITMLITLN

-435 LANLPDSNSN
+435 LSNLPDSNSN
-445 ATSVNPA
+445 ATSLSPA
-452 DKVTLIGNPQ
+452 NKVTLIGNPQ

-523 FEQNITGGTDIN
+523 FEQNITGTTDLD
-535 KYPFTNLRLSPETR
+535 KYPYTNLRLSPETR

>member
-1 MNLRLQLKDGT
+1 
-12 RRRSLVFILIP
+12 
-23 LVLSAYTH
+23 
-31 LWNPTGFPSIHTD
+31 
-44 EGHYLRKAISTEIGQ
+44 
-59 GLQPQDRYRAPYFGQ
+59 
-74 IFLAGIF
+74 
-81 SIIGY
+81 
-86 PNVET
+86 
-91 LGEKNPVEQLYLVPR
+91 
-106 VIMGILAVFDTFLIY
+106 
-121 RITEYRYGRNVA
+121 
-133 IIAAILFAVMPF
+133 MPF

-172 TKDRQLQSPF
+172 TKDRQLQSAF
-182 LSRLQPKPQQK
+182 ISRSRPKPQQK
-193 DMDQQP
+193 DMERHP
-199 GRIQKQEQEQEPEQ
+199 GQLQKQEPEKEKQ
-213 EQIQQQT
+213 QVEQQT

-323 IDPVLFVLG
+323 IDPVLFILG
-332 MGGLIYAAIK
+332 MGGLVYAAVK

-377 IAGATMIEKIGNNI
+377 MAGATMIEKIGNNI

>member
-1 MNLRLQLKDGT
+1 MRLQLQLKEKA
-12 RRRSLVFILIP
+12 RLRSIVFILIP

-44 EGHYLRKAISTEIGQ
+44 EGHYLRKAISTESGE
-59 GLQPQDRYRAPYFGQ
+59 GLQPQARYRAPYFGQ

-86 PNVET
+86 PSIVSV
-91 LGEKNPVEQLYLVPR
+91 GDKNPVEQLYLVPR
-106 VIMGILAVFDTFLIY
+106 LIMGVLAVIDTFLLY

-145 TWMIRRI
+145 TWMTRRI
-152 FLETIQLPFILTSI
+152 FLESIQLPFILTSI
-166 LLILNL
+166 LLILSL
-172 TKDRQLQSPF
+172 GRRQQEQSQQQLQ
-182 LSRLQPKPQQK
+182 
-193 DMDQQP
+193 DQQP
-199 GRIQKQEQEQEPEQ
+199 KKEQKQY
-213 EQIQQQT
+213 T
-220 HKQNAFHSEYAKLTL
+220 RLTL
-235 IISGIFLGLAI
+235 IVSGIFLGLAI

-252 FTMIPLGIIMVYMV
+252 FTIILLGITMIYLV
-266 TRKKKYVLVW
+266 TRKKTHVLLW

-281 LVPMLWPIHAT
+281 LVPLLWPLHAT
-292 LSGDMNDWID
+292 LSGDLDDWIN

-332 MGGLIYAAIK
+332 MGGLVYAVIRR
-342 KDYFL
+342 DYFV

-352 PIFVFLQAIGYVS
+352 PVFIFLQAIGYVS
-365 SFHLIL
+365 SFHIIL
-371 LLPPFC
+371 LLPPLC
-377 IAGATMIEKIGNNI
+377 IAGGNMIEKIGSNI
-391 ANVRM
+391 SNIKTKK
-396 RNMLPYIRIAVIGV
+396 MLPYIRIAVIGI
-410 FGIASITTLITLN
+410 FGISSITMLITLN

-435 LANLPDSNSN
+435 LANLPNSNSN
-445 ATSVNPA
+445 STSINPA
-452 DKVTLIGNPQ
+452 DKVTVVGNPQ

-476 AKNFY
+476 SKNFY

-487 TDKYMMIIDSGFVR
+487 TDKYMMIIDSGFAK
-501 ILNGDNS
+501 ILDKDNS

-523 FEQNITGGTDIN
+523 FEQNFTGGTDIN
-535 KYPFTNLRLSPETR
+535 KYPYTNLKLSPETR